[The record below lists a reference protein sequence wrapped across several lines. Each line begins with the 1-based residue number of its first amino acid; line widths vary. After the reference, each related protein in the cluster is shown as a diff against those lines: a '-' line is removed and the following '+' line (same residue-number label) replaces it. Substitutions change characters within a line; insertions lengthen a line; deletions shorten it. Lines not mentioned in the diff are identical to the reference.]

1 MIVKKNDSFL
11 VYSSSGDKLLGKHK
25 TRREALAQLA
35 AIEISK
41 KKRNA

>member
-1 MIVKKNDSFL
+1 MIVRKADSFL
-11 VYSSSGDKLLGKHK
+11 VYDSKGKKLLGKHG
-25 TRREALAQLA
+25 TRKEALAQLA